1 MKDAKLACLK
11 KRGRMPAA
19 SACGSHTTKLF
30 PAPPGAHDTTASV
43 AASATISYVFATNG
57 AGSGGPSIDRGTTDD
72 PSSAPA
78 AHGSGFGS
86 SFTAATLRAIATPPN
101 PTPLARAV
109 LGLELEPLGPGA
121 SGHEEEEAIWLRGA
135 VRCGARGLGVT
146 GFQHFKQR
154 PKSSLKKFEKNRTT

>member
-19 SACGSHTTKLF
+19 SACGSHTTKLL

-57 AGSGGPSIDRGTTDD
+57 AGSGGPSIDRGATAD

-86 SFTAATLRAIATPPN
+86 SFTAATVRAITPPN
-101 PTPLARAV
+101 PTPLARVV
-109 LGLELEPLGPGA
+109 LGLEPLGPGE
-121 SGHEEEEAIWLRGA
+121 SGHEEEAIWLRGA
-135 VRCGARGLGVT
+135 VRCSGV
-146 GFQHFKQR
+146 
-154 PKSSLKKFEKNRTT
+154 

>member
-19 SACGSHTTKLF
+19 SARGSHTTKLF

-43 AASATISYVFATNG
+43 AASATISYVFDTNG

-72 PSSAPA
+72 ASSAPA

-86 SFTAATLRAIATPPN
+86 SFTAATATLRAIATPPN

-109 LGLELEPLGPGA
+109 VLGLELEPLGPGEPE
-121 SGHEEEEAIWLRGA
+121 SGHEEEPIWLRGA
-135 VRCGARGLGVT
+135 VRC
-146 GFQHFKQR
+146 
-154 PKSSLKKFEKNRTT
+154 